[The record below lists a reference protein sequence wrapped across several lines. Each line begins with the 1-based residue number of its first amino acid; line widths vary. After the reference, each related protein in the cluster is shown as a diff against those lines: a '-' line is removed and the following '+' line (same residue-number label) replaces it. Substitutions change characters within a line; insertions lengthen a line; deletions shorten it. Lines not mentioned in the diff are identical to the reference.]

1 MSVPEMEYLVTDK
14 PYPRGELL
22 VRSTTL
28 FQGYYHHEEET
39 RKAMTDD
46 GWFQTGDIC
55 SIDAQ
60 GRFQII
66 DRCKNVLKLAQG
78 EYISPERIEN
88 VYLSHMPYL
97 SQAYVHG
104 DSMQTFLVAIF
115 GVLPETFAPFA
126 SKALG
131 RTIQATDLQAVAAA
145 CKDKKVRKEVCKE
158 MERVGKKNNFMGYE
172 RVRNCYLYLE
182 PFTIDN
188 ELLTPT

>member
-1 MSVPEMEYLVTDK
+1 
-14 PYPRGELL
+14 
-22 VRSTTL
+22 
-28 FQGYYHHEEET
+28 
-39 RKAMTDD
+39 
-46 GWFQTGDIC
+46 
-55 SIDAQ
+55 
-60 GRFQII
+60 
-66 DRCKNVLKLAQG
+66 G

-126 SKALG
+126 SKVLG
-131 RTIQATDLQAVAAA
+131 RTIEATDLQAVAAA

-158 MERVGKKNNFMGYE
+158 MERVGRKNKFMGYE

-188 ELLTPT
+188 ELLTPTLKLKRPQTAKKYRTELDKLYAEALEEEKGNGNGNGKAKL